1 MHSITCNQRTK
12 QFKTTKINFKA
23 EKGRMT
29 DQQKFDDLTRKNLA
43 LKLEN
48 LALKQKL
55 SMKDNAIENSMN
67 AIAFADL
74 NSKLISVNKSFF
86 AMWRYN
92 HTNEV
97 LGKSVAEFWESPE
110 QALEIGIEIQT
121 KNSWMGELTAK
132 RKDETLFNTQLTAN
146 IVTNEYN
153 EPIAMFASFIDITE
167 KKKIE
172 QALNDSK
179 NQLSEIF
186 DNSIDNIFV
195 LAVEENDKFR
205 IKFINNALAKVFNS
219 NRATIEGRYIHELVT
234 PDDLDTTN
242 TNYRRCI
249 NSGEVIIYEEI
260 ANVLNKKLVYLTHL
274 FPIFDQSGNAIRI
287 IGISR
292 DITERKQQE
301 ITIRQQNDDLIKL
314 NADKDRFIS
323 ILAHDLRSPSSAMLG
338 MLDIIIK
345 NIYKYSTQT
354 IEEYLLMVQNSA
366 QNTFNLLEDT
376 LLWAKSQSGKLPFL
390 PQKINLTDTCI
401 NIKDSMQLIAD
412 NKNIVITL
420 TALTDIFVI
429 ADQNMLKT
437 ILRNLVSNAIKFT
450 ETNGKIEILLETN
463 PETALITV
471 SDNGIGIAADVLEK
485 LFTDT
490 IIQTTQGTNGET
502 GTGLGLLLCK
512 EFVEKNSGKIWA
524 TGEVGKGSNFKFS
537 MPLFKF

>member
-1 MHSITCNQRTK
+1 MHSITCNQISK
-12 QFKTTKINFKA
+12 QYKTSKINFKA

-29 DQQKFDDLTRKNLA
+29 DQQKIDDLTRKNLA
-43 LKLEN
+43 LELEN

-55 SMKDNAIENSMN
+55 SMKESAIENSLN

-74 NSKLISVNKSFF
+74 NSNLISVNKAFL

-92 HTNEV
+92 HENEV

-110 QALEIGIEIQT
+110 QAIEVGFEIRT

-132 RKDETLFNTQLTAN
+132 RSDGTLFNTQLTAN
-146 IVTNEYN
+146 LVNNENN

-195 LAVEENDKFR
+195 LEVEENNKFR

-219 NRATIEGRYIHELVT
+219 NRATIEGKYIHELVI
-234 PDDLDTTN
+234 PDDLEATTM
-242 TNYRRCI
+242 NYRRCI
-249 NSGEVIIYEEI
+249 NSREVIIYEEI

-292 DITERKQQE
+292 NITERKQQE
-301 ITIRQQNDDLIKL
+301 ITIKLQNDDLIKL

-338 MLDIIIK
+338 LLDIIIK
-345 NIYKYSTQT
+345 NIYKYNTQT
-354 IEEYLLMVQNSA
+354 IEEYLIMVQNSA

-401 NIKDSMQLIAD
+401 PIKDSMQLIAN
-412 NKNIVITL
+412 NKNIRITL
-420 TALTDIFVI
+420 SATPDLFVI
-429 ADQNMLKT
+429 ADPNMLKT
-437 ILRNLVSNAIKFT
+437 ILRNLISNAIKFT
-450 ETNGKIEILLETN
+450 ETTGTIEIILKKN
-463 PETALITV
+463 HETALITV

-512 EFVEKNSGKIWA
+512 EFIKKNNGEIWVNS
-524 TGEVGKGSNFKFS
+524 EVGKGSIFKFS
-537 MPLFKF
+537 IPLFKI